1 MVPPGV
7 STSPAFKI
15 PGEPVVLT
23 PAEKALGYFLKA
35 QVAIEQGDQDTA
47 LQELEQAVA
56 SDPDSPFLRLRL
68 ATLYVRK
75 GKVAEALEHCQR
87 VVAQEPDNDEA
98 QLLLAGLLS
107 STNREEEAAKVYE
120 AVLTRAPKSQEPKL
134 FKVVLMNDDY
144 STMEF
149 VVQVLE
155 TVFRDNW
162 APTAK
167 LYYTL
172 DAMGVVDKYQTKVY
186 EAIHKQ
192 SKDLNTDQ
200 GVKQWAKDAGIQ
212 VSDRG
217 RIPASVVAQY
227 HAATSGP

>member
-7 STSPAFKI
+7 STSPVFKI
-15 PGEPVVLT
+15 PGEPIVLT

-98 QLLLAGLLS
+98 QLLLA
-107 STNREEEAAKVYE
+107 
-120 AVLTRAPKSQEPKL
+120 
-134 FKVVLMNDDY
+134 
-144 STMEF
+144 
-149 VVQVLE
+149 
-155 TVFRDNW
+155 
-162 APTAK
+162 
-167 LYYTL
+167 
-172 DAMGVVDKYQTKVY
+172 
-186 EAIHKQ
+186 H
-192 SKDLNTDQ
+192 
-200 GVKQWAKDAGIQ
+200 
-212 VSDRG
+212 
-217 RIPASVVAQY
+217 
-227 HAATSGP
+227 